1 MSINSATAFV
11 AHLPL
16 LLQSKEQLD
25 EQDAAITAEM
35 SKRLEPLWAALSAT
49 ITQIEAKLPAHVDSS
64 SEATS
69 AAASILPPGA
79 AQVGTFSQDTWE
91 GLRKDPQPLHVRTPT
106 QGFTVWTP
114 DVLHCCTTQPR
125 YNVNVYLH
133 CCTTHASYN
142 FYVYLL

>member
-1 MSINSATAFV
+1 MSFKFTDALV
-11 AHLPL
+11 AQLL
-16 LLQSKEQLD
+16 VLLQPQEQLG

-79 AQVGTFSQDTWE
+79 AQ
-91 GLRKDPQPLHVRTPT
+91 
-106 QGFTVWTP
+106 
-114 DVLHCCTTQPR
+114 
-125 YNVNVYLH
+125 
-133 CCTTHASYN
+133 AS
-142 FYVYLL
+142 

>member
-1 MSINSATAFV
+1 MLLLCGQMQLIVSAQQAVLYSCLAIVEITCCLCVQACVESVMGCGTVHPCMSACLACKCIVLHKITDALV
-11 AHLPL
+11 AHLL
-16 LLQSKEQLD
+16 VLLQPQEQLG

-79 AQVGTFSQDTWE
+79 AQ
-91 GLRKDPQPLHVRTPT
+91 
-106 QGFTVWTP
+106 
-114 DVLHCCTTQPR
+114 
-125 YNVNVYLH
+125 
-133 CCTTHASYN
+133 AS
-142 FYVYLL
+142 